1 MISTF
6 SKMHN
11 SLFTKIILTITALSF
26 MSLFGVSGYINTAN
40 SNKPVIKVDDL
51 EISQSEFNYLL
62 QKELSK
68 LKDTDTLDQ
77 EQAEARKAEIS
88 AELAKIKLDDLLLEN
103 TMKKYNV
110 DVTDG
115 LVSQII
121 QISPQ
126 FLNNGKFDREMY
138 KWYLNRNNMS
148 EQDLVAEIKR
158 NIGRKILV
166 ETQVAGFNV
175 PQVLQT
181 QMQKVLGQRRTFKYI
196 KLIANNAKID
206 RQPSKEE
213 LDQYYEDF
221 NEEFRVPEKRDITV
235 LSLPLETIE
244 KSIDVSDDEINT
256 YYKEHIEEY
265 EQPEKR
271 HVLQMAFENED
282 DAKKAKAELA
292 GKDFM
297 TVAKENG
304 QSEEDTDFGAVAKSD
319 LSDELAD
326 VVFSLA
332 KGQVSQPEKINGSW
346 QILKVTEI
354 EPANIMPREQAD
366 AQIKKTIQEER
377 AYDGSYELMTKLED
391 QLGAGATL
399 QEIADSF
406 GIVLARVENLTEDG
420 SFNGS
425 VIGKKLAEDESYD
438 AAKADIAELKADI
451 AELVKNKDVIDAAFS
466 YNAGEVSQTIEGD
479 DGLIVVEINKIHES
493 HIQPENDV
501 IDKITALW
509 KDSEKVSV
517 TQELADNIN
526 HDLESGD
533 ALNEVAARYNLPVMK
548 TMPITR
554 GETFADLNFDEMKTL
569 FSTDK
574 NEVKVLQKG
583 DDYLIAETSAV
594 YDDSAALGK
603 EEKDFLKQAL
613 QIEISQELSDAL
625 LHGYAK
631 DYKVEVN
638 YGRMGIND

>member
-221 NEEFRVPEKRDITV
+221 NEEFRVPEKRDITI

-391 QLGAGATL
+391 KLGAGATL
-399 QEIADSF
+399 QEIANSF
-406 GIVLARVENLTEDG
+406 DIDLTKVKNLAEDGSFDTALTYSALKEAKNLTEDG
-420 SFNGS
+420 SS
-425 VIGKKLAEDESYD
+425 D
-438 AAKADIAELKADI
+438 AVNADI

>member
-221 NEEFRVPEKRDITV
+221 NEEFRVPEKRDITI

-271 HVLQMAFENED
+271 HVLQLAFEDEES
-282 DAKKAKAELA
+282 AKKAEAELA
-292 GKDFM
+292 AKDFM
-297 TVAKENG
+297 AVAAENG
-304 QSEEDTDFGAVAKSD
+304 QSAEDTDFGDVAKSD

-326 VVFSLA
+326 VVFSLP
-332 KGQVSQPEKINGSW
+332 KGQISKPENINGGW
-346 QILKVTEI
+346 QILKVTDI
-354 EPANIMPREQAD
+354 IPASSTPRAQAN

-391 QLGAGATL
+391 KLGAGATL
-399 QEIADSF
+399 QEIANSF
-406 GIVLARVENLTEDG
+406 DIALARVENLTEDG
-420 SFNGS
+420 SFDSALIYSALKEAKNLTEDGS
-425 VIGKKLAEDESYD
+425 SD
-438 AAKADIAELKADI
+438 AVNADI

-554 GETFADLNFDEMKTL
+554 GETFADLNFDEMKAL

-613 QIEISQELSDAL
+613 QIEISQEMSDAL

>member
-26 MSLFGVSGYINTAN
+26 MSLFGVSGYINSAN
-40 SNKPVIKVDDL
+40 SNKPVIKVDNL
-51 EISQSEFNYLL
+51 EISQSEFNYML

-68 LKDTDTLDQ
+68 LKDMDSANP
-77 EQAEARKAEIS
+77 EEAEARKAEIS

-103 TMKKYNV
+103 TMKKFKV
-110 DVTDG
+110 DVTDS

-138 KWYLNRNNMS
+138 KWYMNKNNLT
-148 EQDLVAEIKR
+148 EKDLVAEIKR

-166 ETQVAGFNV
+166 ETQVEGFKV
-175 PQVLQT
+175 PEVLQS

-196 KLIANNAKID
+196 KLVAAEAKID
-206 RQPSKEE
+206 RKPSQEE

-221 NEEFRVPEKRDITV
+221 TEDFRVPEKRDVKV

-244 KSIDVSDDEINT
+244 KSINVSDDEINT

-271 HVLQMAFENED
+271 HVLQLAFEDEES
-282 DAKKAKAELA
+282 AKKAEAELA
-292 GKDFM
+292 AKDFM
-297 TVAKENG
+297 AVAAENG
-304 QSEEDTDFGAVAKSD
+304 QSAEDTDFGDVAKSD

-332 KGQVSQPEKINGSW
+332 KGQISKPENINGGW
-346 QILKVTEI
+346 QILKVTDI
-354 EPANIMPREQAD
+354 IPASSTPRAQANE
-366 AQIKKTIQEER
+366 QIKKTIQEER
-377 AYDGSYELMTKLED
+377 AYDGSYELMTSIED
-391 QLGAGATL
+391 KLGAGVSLAD
-399 QEIADSF
+399 IAKEYNIELVD
-406 GIVLARVENLTEDG
+406 VKNLAEDG
-420 SFNGS
+420 SSDN
-425 VIGKKLAEDESYD
+425 KDKQLAEV
-438 AAKADIAELKADI
+438 L
-451 AELVKNKDVIDAAFS
+451 KNKDVIDAAFS

-479 DGLIVVEINKIHES
+479 DGLIVVEVEKVHES
-493 HIQPENDV
+493 HIQPENEV
-501 IDKITALW
+501 TAKITKLW
-509 KDSEKVSV
+509 QESEKVSI
-517 TQELADNIN
+517 TQELVDNIN
-526 HDLESGD
+526 HDLEAGD
-533 ALNEVAARYNLPVMK
+533 TLSEVAGRYNLPVMK

-554 GETFADLNFDEMKTL
+554 GETFADLNFNDMKTL
-569 FSTDK
+569 FSAGK
-574 NEVKVLQKG
+574 EEAKVLQHG
-583 DDYLIAETSAV
+583 DDYLIAETNEV
-594 YDDSAALGK
+594 YDDSSALSQ
-603 EEKDFLKQAL
+603 EDKDFLKQAL
-613 QIEISQELSDAL
+613 QAEMAQEMADAL

>member
-26 MSLFGVSGYINTAN
+26 MSLFGVSGYINSAN

-51 EISQSEFNYLL
+51 EISQSEFNYML

-68 LKDTDTLDQ
+68 LKDMDSANP
-77 EQAEARKAEIS
+77 EEAEARKAEIS

-103 TMKKYNV
+103 TMKKFKV
-110 DVTDG
+110 DVTDS

-126 FLNNGKFDREMY
+126 FLNNGQFDREMY
-138 KWYLNRNNMS
+138 KWYMNKNNLT
-148 EQDLVAEIKR
+148 EKDLVAEIKR

-166 ETQVAGFNV
+166 ETQVEGFKV
-175 PQVLQT
+175 PEVLQS

-196 KLIANNAKID
+196 KLAAAEAKID
-206 RQPSKEE
+206 RKPSQEE

-221 NEEFRVPEKRDITV
+221 TEDFRVPEKRDITV

-271 HVLQMAFENED
+271 HVLQMAFENEE
-282 DAKKAKAELA
+282 DAKKAEAELA

-391 QLGAGATL
+391 KLGAGATL

-406 GIVLARVENLTEDG
+406 DIGLTKVKNLTEDG
-420 SFNGS
+420 SFYSALTYSALTEAKNLTEDGS
-425 VIGKKLAEDESYD
+425 SD
-438 AAKADIAELKADI
+438 AVNADI

-479 DGLIVVEINKIHES
+479 DGLIVVEVEKIHES
-493 HIQPENDV
+493 HIQPENEV
-501 IDKITALW
+501 TAKITKLW
-509 KDSEKVSV
+509 QESEKVSI
-517 TQELADNIN
+517 TQELVDNIN
-526 HDLESGD
+526 HDLEAGD
-533 ALNEVAARYNLPVMK
+533 TLSEVAGRYNLPVMK

-554 GETFADLNFDEMKTL
+554 GETFADLNFNDMKTL
-569 FSTDK
+569 FSAGK
-574 NEVKVLQKG
+574 EEAKVLQHG
-583 DDYLIAETSAV
+583 DDYLIAETNEV
-594 YDDSAALGK
+594 YDDSSALSQEDK
-603 EEKDFLKQAL
+603 NFLKQAL
-613 QIEISQELSDAL
+613 QAEMAQEMADAL

>member
-51 EISQSEFNYLL
+51 KISQSEFNYLL

-221 NEEFRVPEKRDITV
+221 NEEFRVPEKRDITI

-304 QSEEDTDFGAVAKSD
+304 QSEKDTDFGAVAKSD

-406 GIVLARVENLTEDG
+406 GIALARVENLTEDG
-420 SFNGS
+420 SFDGA

-438 AAKADIAELKADI
+438 AAKADIAELKTDI

-569 FSTDK
+569 FSADK

>member
-26 MSLFGVSGYINTAN
+26 MSLFGVSGYINSAN
-40 SNKPVIKVDDL
+40 SNKPVIKVDNL
-51 EISQSEFNYLL
+51 EISQSEFNYML

-68 LKDTDTLDQ
+68 LKDMDSANP
-77 EQAEARKAEIS
+77 EEAEARKAEIS

-103 TMKKYNV
+103 TMKKFKV
-110 DVTDG
+110 DVTDS

-126 FLNNGKFDREMY
+126 FLNNGQFDREMY
-138 KWYLNRNNMS
+138 KWYMNKNNLT
-148 EQDLVAEIKR
+148 EKDLVAEIKR

-166 ETQVAGFNV
+166 ETQVEGFKV
-175 PQVLQT
+175 PEVLQS

-196 KLIANNAKID
+196 KLAAADAKID
-206 RQPSKEE
+206 RKPSQEE

-221 NEEFRVPEKRDITV
+221 TEEFRVPEKRDVKV

-271 HVLQMAFENED
+271 HVLQLAFEDEES
-282 DAKKAKAELA
+282 AKKAEAELA
-292 GKDFM
+292 AKDFM
-297 TVAKENG
+297 AVATENG
-304 QSEEDTDFGAVAKSD
+304 QSAEDTDFGDVAKSD

-332 KGQVSQPEKINGSW
+332 KGQTSKPENINGGW
-346 QILKVTEI
+346 QILKVTDI
-354 EPANIMPREQAD
+354 IPASSTPRAQAN

-377 AYDGSYELMTKLED
+377 AYDGSYELMTSIED
-391 QLGAGATL
+391 KLGAGATL

-406 GIVLARVENLTEDG
+406 DIALTKVKDLTEDGSFYSAVTYSALKEAKNLTEDG
-420 SFNGS
+420 SS
-425 VIGKKLAEDESYD
+425 D
-438 AAKADIAELKADI
+438 AVNVDI

-479 DGLIVVEINKIHES
+479 DGLIVVEVEKIHES
-493 HIQPENDV
+493 HIQPENEV
-501 IDKITALW
+501 TAKITKLW
-509 KDSEKVSV
+509 QESEKVSI
-517 TQELADNIN
+517 TQELVDNIN
-526 HDLESGD
+526 HDLEAGD
-533 ALNEVAARYNLPVMK
+533 TLSEVAGRYNLPVMK

-554 GETFADLNFDEMKTL
+554 GETFADLNFNDMKTL
-569 FSTDK
+569 FSAGK
-574 NEVKVLQKG
+574 EEAKVLQHG
-583 DDYLIAETSAV
+583 DDYLIAETNEV
-594 YDDSAALGK
+594 YDDSSALSQEDK
-603 EEKDFLKQAL
+603 NFLKQAL
-613 QIEISQELSDAL
+613 QAEMAQEMADAL

>member
-110 DVTDG
+110 DVTDS

-221 NEEFRVPEKRDITV
+221 NEEFRVPEKRDITI

-332 KGQVSQPEKINGSW
+332 KGQVSQPAKINGSW

-377 AYDGSYELMTKLED
+377 AYDGSYELMIKLED
-391 QLGAGATL
+391 KLGAGATL

-406 GIVLARVENLTEDG
+406 GIALARVENLTEDG
-420 SFNGS
+420 SFDGA
-425 VIGKKLAEDESYD
+425 VIGKKLAADESYD
-438 AAKADIAELKADI
+438 AAEADI

>member
-26 MSLFGVSGYINTAN
+26 MSLFGVSGYINSAN

-51 EISQSEFNYLL
+51 EISQSEFNYML

-68 LKDTDTLDQ
+68 LKDMDSANP
-77 EQAEARKAEIS
+77 EEAEARKAEIS

-103 TMKKYNV
+103 TMKKFKV
-110 DVTDG
+110 DVTDS

-126 FLNNGKFDREMY
+126 FLNNGQFDREMY
-138 KWYLNRNNMS
+138 KWYMNKNNLT
-148 EQDLVAEIKR
+148 EKDLVAEIKR

-166 ETQVAGFNV
+166 ETQVEGFKV
-175 PQVLQT
+175 PEVLQS

-196 KLIANNAKID
+196 KLAAAEAKID
-206 RQPSKEE
+206 RKPSQEE

-221 NEEFRVPEKRDITV
+221 TEDFRVPEKRDITV

-271 HVLQMAFENED
+271 HVLQMAFENEE
-282 DAKKAKAELA
+282 DAKKAEAELA

-377 AYDGSYELMTKLED
+377 AYDGSYELMTSIED
-391 QLGAGATL
+391 KLGAGATL

-406 GIVLARVENLTEDG
+406 GIALARVENLTEDG
-420 SFNGS
+420 SFDGAL
-425 VIGKKLAEDESYD
+425 IGKKLTEDGSSD
-438 AAKADIAELKADI
+438 AVNADI

-479 DGLIVVEINKIHES
+479 DGLIVVEVEKIHES
-493 HIQPENDV
+493 HIQPENEV
-501 IDKITALW
+501 TATITKLW
-509 KDSEKVSV
+509 QESEKVSI
-517 TQELADNIN
+517 TQELVDNIN
-526 HDLESGD
+526 HDLEAGD
-533 ALNEVAARYNLPVMK
+533 TLSEVAGRYNLPVMK

-554 GETFADLNFDEMKTL
+554 GETFADLNFNDMKTL
-569 FSTDK
+569 FSADK
-574 NEVKVLQKG
+574 EEAKVLQHG
-583 DDYLIAETSAV
+583 DDYLIAETNEV
-594 YDDSAALGK
+594 YDDSSALSQEDK
-603 EEKDFLKQAL
+603 NFLKQAL
-613 QIEISQELSDAL
+613 QAEMAQEMADAL

>member
-26 MSLFGVSGYINTAN
+26 MSLFGVSGYINSAN
-40 SNKPVIKVDDL
+40 SNKPVIKVDNL
-51 EISQSEFNYLL
+51 EISQSEFNYML

-68 LKDTDTLDQ
+68 LKDMDSANP
-77 EQAEARKAEIS
+77 EEAEARKAEIS

-103 TMKKYNV
+103 TMKKFKV
-110 DVTDG
+110 DVTDS

-126 FLNNGKFDREMY
+126 FLNNGQFDREMY
-138 KWYLNRNNMS
+138 KWYMNKNNLT
-148 EQDLVAEIKR
+148 EKDLVAEIKR

-166 ETQVAGFNV
+166 ETQVEGFKV
-175 PQVLQT
+175 PEVLQS

-196 KLIANNAKID
+196 KLAAADAKID
-206 RQPSKEE
+206 RKPSQEE

-221 NEEFRVPEKRDITV
+221 TEDFRVPEKRDVKV

-244 KSIDVSDDEINT
+244 KSINVSDDEINT

-271 HVLQMAFENED
+271 HVLQLAFEDEES
-282 DAKKAKAELA
+282 AKKAEAELA
-292 GKDFM
+292 AKDFM
-297 TVAKENG
+297 AVAAENG
-304 QSEEDTDFGAVAKSD
+304 QSAEDTDFGDVAKSD

-332 KGQVSQPEKINGSW
+332 KGQISKPENINGGW
-346 QILKVTEI
+346 QILKVTDI
-354 EPANIMPREQAD
+354 IPASSTPRAQAN

-377 AYDGSYELMTKLED
+377 AYDGSYELMTSIED
-391 QLGAGATL
+391 KLGAGVSLAD
-399 QEIADSF
+399 IAKEYNIELVD
-406 GIVLARVENLTEDG
+406 VKNLAEDG
-420 SFNGS
+420 SSDN
-425 VIGKKLAEDESYD
+425 KDKQLAEV
-438 AAKADIAELKADI
+438 L
-451 AELVKNKDVIDAAFS
+451 KNKDVIDAAFS

-479 DGLIVVEINKIHES
+479 DGLIVVEVEKVHES
-493 HIQPENDV
+493 HIQPENEV
-501 IDKITALW
+501 TAKITKLW
-509 KDSEKVSV
+509 QESEKVSI
-517 TQELADNIN
+517 TQELVDNIN
-526 HDLESGD
+526 HDLEAGD
-533 ALNEVAARYNLPVMK
+533 TLSEVAGRYNLSVMK

-554 GETFADLNFDEMKTL
+554 GETFADLNFNDMKTL
-569 FSTDK
+569 FSAGK
-574 NEVKVLQKG
+574 EEAKVLQHG
-583 DDYLIAETSAV
+583 DDYLIAETNEV
-594 YDDSAALGK
+594 YDDSSALSQEDK
-603 EEKDFLKQAL
+603 NFLKQAL
-613 QIEISQELSDAL
+613 QAEMAQEMADAL

>member
-110 DVTDG
+110 DVTDS

-221 NEEFRVPEKRDITV
+221 NEEFRVPEKRDITI

-391 QLGAGATL
+391 KLGAGATL
-399 QEIADSF
+399 QEIANSF
-406 GIVLARVENLTEDG
+406 DIALTKVKNLAEDGSFDTALTYSALKEAKNLTEDG
-420 SFNGS
+420 SS
-425 VIGKKLAEDESYD
+425 D
-438 AAKADIAELKADI
+438 AVNADI

-554 GETFADLNFDEMKTL
+554 GETFADLNFDEMKAL

>member
-26 MSLFGVSGYINTAN
+26 MSLFGVSGYINSAN
-40 SNKPVIKVDDL
+40 SNKPVIKVDNL
-51 EISQSEFNYLL
+51 EISQSEFNYML

-68 LKDTDTLDQ
+68 LKDMDSANP
-77 EQAEARKAEIS
+77 EEAEARKAEIS

-103 TMKKYNV
+103 TMKKFKV
-110 DVTDG
+110 DVTDS

-126 FLNNGKFDREMY
+126 FLNNGQFDREMY
-138 KWYLNRNNMS
+138 KWYMNKNNLT
-148 EQDLVAEIKR
+148 EKDLVAEIKR

-166 ETQVAGFNV
+166 ETQVEGFKV
-175 PQVLQT
+175 PEVLQS

-196 KLIANNAKID
+196 KLAAADAKID
-206 RQPSKEE
+206 RKPSQEE

-221 NEEFRVPEKRDITV
+221 TEDFRVPEKRDVKV

-244 KSIDVSDDEINT
+244 KSINVSDDEINT

-271 HVLQMAFENED
+271 HVLQLAFEDEES
-282 DAKKAKAELA
+282 AKKAEAELA
-292 GKDFM
+292 AKDFM
-297 TVAKENG
+297 AVAAENG
-304 QSEEDTDFGAVAKSD
+304 QSAEDTDFGDVAKSD

-332 KGQVSQPEKINGSW
+332 KGQISKPENINGGW
-346 QILKVTEI
+346 QILKVTDI
-354 EPANIMPREQAD
+354 IPASSTPRAQAN

-377 AYDGSYELMTKLED
+377 AYDGSYELMTSIED
-391 QLGAGATL
+391 KLGAGVSLAD
-399 QEIADSF
+399 IAKEYNIELVD
-406 GIVLARVENLTEDG
+406 VKNLAEDG
-420 SFNGS
+420 SSDN
-425 VIGKKLAEDESYD
+425 KDKQLAEV
-438 AAKADIAELKADI
+438 L
-451 AELVKNKDVIDAAFS
+451 KNKDVIDAAFS

-479 DGLIVVEINKIHES
+479 DGLIVVEVEKVHES
-493 HIQPENDV
+493 HIQPENEV
-501 IDKITALW
+501 TAKITKLW
-509 KDSEKVSV
+509 QESEKVSI
-517 TQELADNIN
+517 TQELVDNIN
-526 HDLESGD
+526 HDLEAGD
-533 ALNEVAARYNLPVMK
+533 TLSEVAGRYNLPVMK

-554 GETFADLNFDEMKTL
+554 GETFADLNFNDMKTL
-569 FSTDK
+569 FSAGK
-574 NEVKVLQKG
+574 EEAKVLQHG
-583 DDYLIAETSAV
+583 DDYLIAETNEV
-594 YDDSAALGK
+594 YDDSSALSQEDK
-603 EEKDFLKQAL
+603 NFLKQAL
-613 QIEISQELSDAL
+613 QAEMAQEMADAL

>member
-26 MSLFGVSGYINTAN
+26 MSLFGVSGYINSAN
-40 SNKPVIKVDDL
+40 SNKPVIKVDNL
-51 EISQSEFNYLL
+51 EISQSEFNYML

-68 LKDTDTLDQ
+68 LKDMDSANP
-77 EQAEARKAEIS
+77 EEAEARKAEIS

-103 TMKKYNV
+103 TMKKFKV
-110 DVTDG
+110 DVTDS

-126 FLNNGKFDREMY
+126 FLNNGQFDREMY
-138 KWYLNRNNMS
+138 KWYMNKNNLT
-148 EQDLVAEIKR
+148 EKDLVAEIKR

-166 ETQVAGFNV
+166 ETQVEGFKV
-175 PQVLQT
+175 PEVLQS

-196 KLIANNAKID
+196 KLAAVDAKID
-206 RQPSKEE
+206 RKPSQEE

-221 NEEFRVPEKRDITV
+221 TEDFRVPEKRDVKV

-244 KSIDVSDDEINT
+244 KSINVSDDEINT

-271 HVLQMAFENED
+271 HVLQLAFEDEES
-282 DAKKAKAELA
+282 AKKAEAELA
-292 GKDFM
+292 AKDFM
-297 TVAKENG
+297 AVAAENG
-304 QSEEDTDFGAVAKSD
+304 QSAEDTDFGDVAKSD

-332 KGQVSQPEKINGSW
+332 KGQISKPENINGGW
-346 QILKVTEI
+346 QILKVTDI
-354 EPANIMPREQAD
+354 IPASSTPRAQAN

-377 AYDGSYELMTKLED
+377 AYDGSYELMTSIED
-391 QLGAGATL
+391 KLGAGVSLAD
-399 QEIADSF
+399 IAKEYNIELVD
-406 GIVLARVENLTEDG
+406 VKNLAEDG
-420 SFNGS
+420 SSDN
-425 VIGKKLAEDESYD
+425 KDKQLAEV
-438 AAKADIAELKADI
+438 L
-451 AELVKNKDVIDAAFS
+451 KNKDVIDAAFS

-479 DGLIVVEINKIHES
+479 DGLIVVEVEKVHES
-493 HIQPENDV
+493 HIQPENEV
-501 IDKITALW
+501 TAKITKLW
-509 KDSEKVSV
+509 QESEKVSI
-517 TQELADNIN
+517 TQELVDNIN
-526 HDLESGD
+526 HDLETGD
-533 ALNEVAARYNLPVMK
+533 TLSEVAGRYNLPVMK

-554 GETFADLNFDEMKTL
+554 GETFADLNFNDMKTL
-569 FSTDK
+569 FSAGK
-574 NEVKVLQKG
+574 EEAKVLQHG
-583 DDYLIAETSAV
+583 DDYLIAETNEV
-594 YDDSAALGK
+594 YDDSSALSQEDK
-603 EEKDFLKQAL
+603 NFLKQAL
-613 QIEISQELSDAL
+613 QAEMAQEMADAL

>member
-26 MSLFGVSGYINTAN
+26 MSLFGVSGYINSAN
-40 SNKPVIKVDDL
+40 SNKPVIKVDNL
-51 EISQSEFNYLL
+51 EISQSEFNYML

-68 LKDTDTLDQ
+68 LKDMDSANS
-77 EQAEARKAEIS
+77 EEAEARKAEIS

-103 TMKKYNV
+103 TMKKFKV
-110 DVTDG
+110 DVTDS

-126 FLNNGKFDREMY
+126 FLNNGQFDREMY
-138 KWYLNRNNMS
+138 KWYMNKNNLT
-148 EQDLVAEIKR
+148 EKDLVAEIKR

-166 ETQVAGFNV
+166 ETQVEGFKV
-175 PQVLQT
+175 PEVLQS

-196 KLIANNAKID
+196 KLAAADAKID
-206 RQPSKEE
+206 RKPSQEE

-221 NEEFRVPEKRDITV
+221 TEDFRVPEKRDVKI

-244 KSIDVSDDEINT
+244 KSINVSDDEINT

-271 HVLQMAFENED
+271 HVLQLAFEDEES
-282 DAKKAKAELA
+282 AKKAEAELA
-292 GKDFM
+292 AKDFM
-297 TVAKENG
+297 AVAAENG
-304 QSEEDTDFGAVAKSD
+304 QSAEDTDFGDVAKSD

-332 KGQVSQPEKINGSW
+332 KGQISEPENINGGW
-346 QILKVTEI
+346 QILKVTDI
-354 EPANIMPREQAD
+354 IPASSTPRAQAN

-377 AYDGSYELMTKLED
+377 AYDGSYELMTSIED
-391 QLGAGATL
+391 KLGAGVSLAD
-399 QEIADSF
+399 IAKEYNIELVD
-406 GIVLARVENLTEDG
+406 VKNLAEDG
-420 SFNGS
+420 SSDN
-425 VIGKKLAEDESYD
+425 KDKQLAEV
-438 AAKADIAELKADI
+438 L
-451 AELVKNKDVIDAAFS
+451 KNKDVIDAAFS

-479 DGLIVVEINKIHES
+479 DGLIVVEVEKIHES
-493 HIQPENDV
+493 HIQPENEV
-501 IDKITALW
+501 TAKITKLW
-509 KDSEKVSV
+509 QESEKVSI
-517 TQELADNIN
+517 TQELVDNIN
-526 HDLESGD
+526 HDLEAGD
-533 ALNEVAARYNLPVMK
+533 TLSEVAGRYNLPVMK

-554 GETFADLNFDEMKTL
+554 GETFADLNFNDMKTL
-569 FSTDK
+569 FSAGK
-574 NEVKVLQKG
+574 EEAKVLQHG
-583 DDYLIAETSAV
+583 DDYLIAETNEV
-594 YDDSAALGK
+594 YDDSSALSQEDK
-603 EEKDFLKQAL
+603 NFLKQAL
-613 QIEISQELSDAL
+613 QAEMAQEMADAL

>member
-26 MSLFGVSGYINTAN
+26 MSLFGVSGYINSAN
-40 SNKPVIKVDDL
+40 SNKPVIKVDNL
-51 EISQSEFNYLL
+51 EISQSEFNYML

-68 LKDTDTLDQ
+68 LKDMDSANP
-77 EQAEARKAEIS
+77 EEAEARKAEIS

-103 TMKKYNV
+103 TMKKFKV
-110 DVTDG
+110 DVTDS

-126 FLNNGKFDREMY
+126 FLNNGQFDREMY
-138 KWYLNRNNMS
+138 KWYMNKNNLT
-148 EQDLVAEIKR
+148 EKDLVAEIKR

-166 ETQVAGFNV
+166 ETQVEGFKV
-175 PQVLQT
+175 PEVLQS

-196 KLIANNAKID
+196 KLAAADAKID
-206 RQPSKEE
+206 RKPSQEE

-221 NEEFRVPEKRDITV
+221 TEDFRVPEKRDVKV

-244 KSIDVSDDEINT
+244 KSINVSDDEINT

-271 HVLQMAFENED
+271 HVLQLAFEDEES
-282 DAKKAKAELA
+282 AKKAEAELA
-292 GKDFM
+292 AKDFM
-297 TVAKENG
+297 AVAAENG
-304 QSEEDTDFGAVAKSD
+304 QSAEDTDFGDVAKSD

-332 KGQVSQPEKINGSW
+332 KGQISKPENINGGW
-346 QILKVTEI
+346 QILKVTDI
-354 EPANIMPREQAD
+354 IPASSTPRAQAN

-377 AYDGSYELMTKLED
+377 AYDGSYELMTSIED
-391 QLGAGATL
+391 KLGAGVSLAD
-399 QEIADSF
+399 IAKEYNIELVD
-406 GIVLARVENLTEDG
+406 VKNLAEDG
-420 SFNGS
+420 SSDN
-425 VIGKKLAEDESYD
+425 KDKQLAEV
-438 AAKADIAELKADI
+438 L
-451 AELVKNKDVIDAAFS
+451 KNKDVIDAAFS

-479 DGLIVVEINKIHES
+479 DGLIVVEVEKVHES
-493 HIQPENDV
+493 HIQPENEV
-501 IDKITALW
+501 TAKITKFW
-509 KDSEKVSV
+509 QESEKVSI
-517 TQELADNIN
+517 TQELVDNIN
-526 HDLESGD
+526 HDLEAGD
-533 ALNEVAARYNLPVMK
+533 TLSEVAGRYNLPVMK

-554 GETFADLNFDEMKTL
+554 GETFADLNFNDMKTL
-569 FSTDK
+569 FSAGK
-574 NEVKVLQKG
+574 EEAKVLQHG
-583 DDYLIAETSAV
+583 DDYLIAETNEV
-594 YDDSAALGK
+594 YDDSSALSQEDK
-603 EEKDFLKQAL
+603 NFLKQAL
-613 QIEISQELSDAL
+613 QAEMAQEMADAL

>member
-221 NEEFRVPEKRDITV
+221 NEEFRVPEKRDITI

-354 EPANIMPREQAD
+354 GPANIMPREQAD

-391 QLGAGATL
+391 KLGAGATL
-399 QEIADSF
+399 QEIANSF
-406 GIVLARVENLTEDG
+406 DIALTKVKNLAEDGSFYSALTYSALKEAKNLTEDG
-420 SFNGS
+420 SS
-425 VIGKKLAEDESYD
+425 D
-438 AAKADIAELKADI
+438 AVNADI

>member
-26 MSLFGVSGYINTAN
+26 MSLFGVSGYINSAN
-40 SNKPVIKVDDL
+40 SNKPVIKVDNL
-51 EISQSEFNYLL
+51 EISQSEFNYML

-68 LKDTDTLDQ
+68 LKDTDSANP
-77 EQAEARKAEIS
+77 EEAEARKAEIS

-103 TMKKYNV
+103 TMKKFKV
-110 DVTDG
+110 DVTDS

-126 FLNNGKFDREMY
+126 FLNNGQFDREMY
-138 KWYLNRNNMS
+138 KWYMNKNNLT
-148 EQDLVAEIKR
+148 EKDLVAEIKR

-166 ETQVAGFNV
+166 ETQVEGFKV
-175 PQVLQT
+175 PEVLQS

-196 KLIANNAKID
+196 KLAAADAKID
-206 RQPSKEE
+206 RKPSQEE

-221 NEEFRVPEKRDITV
+221 TEDFRVPEKRDVKI

-244 KSIDVSDDEINT
+244 KSINVSDDEINT

-271 HVLQMAFENED
+271 HVLQLAFEDEES
-282 DAKKAKAELA
+282 AKKAEAELA
-292 GKDFM
+292 AKDFM
-297 TVAKENG
+297 AVAAENG
-304 QSEEDTDFGAVAKSD
+304 QSAEDTDFGDVAKSD

-332 KGQVSQPEKINGSW
+332 KGQISKPENINGGW
-346 QILKVTEI
+346 QILKVTDI
-354 EPANIMPREQAD
+354 IPASSTPRAQAN

-377 AYDGSYELMTKLED
+377 AYDGSYELMTSIED
-391 QLGAGATL
+391 KLGAGVSLAD
-399 QEIADSF
+399 IAKEYNIELVD
-406 GIVLARVENLTEDG
+406 VKNLAEDG
-420 SFNGS
+420 SSDN
-425 VIGKKLAEDESYD
+425 KDKQLAEV
-438 AAKADIAELKADI
+438 L
-451 AELVKNKDVIDAAFS
+451 KNKDVIDAAFS

-479 DGLIVVEINKIHES
+479 DGLIVVEVEKVHES
-493 HIQPENDV
+493 HIQPENEV
-501 IDKITALW
+501 TAKITKLW
-509 KDSEKVSV
+509 QESEKVSI
-517 TQELADNIN
+517 TQELVDNIN
-526 HDLESGD
+526 HDLEAGD
-533 ALNEVAARYNLPVMK
+533 TLSEVAGRYNLPVMK

-554 GETFADLNFDEMKTL
+554 GETFADLNFNDMKTL
-569 FSTDK
+569 FSADK
-574 NEVKVLQKG
+574 EETKVLQHG
-583 DDYLIAETSAV
+583 DDYLIAETNEV
-594 YDDSAALGK
+594 YDDSSALSQEDK
-603 EEKDFLKQAL
+603 NFLKQAL
-613 QIEISQELSDAL
+613 QAEMAQEMADAL

>member
-221 NEEFRVPEKRDITV
+221 NEEFRVPEKRDITI

-271 HVLQMAFENED
+271 HVLQMAFENEE

-304 QSEEDTDFGAVAKSD
+304 QSEKDTDFGAVAKSD

-391 QLGAGATL
+391 KLGAGATL
-399 QEIADSF
+399 QEIAGSFDIALTKVKDLTEDGSFDSAL
-406 GIVLARVENLTEDG
+406 IYSALKEAKNLTEDG
-420 SFNGS
+420 SS
-425 VIGKKLAEDESYD
+425 D
-438 AAKADIAELKADI
+438 AVNADI

>member
-26 MSLFGVSGYINTAN
+26 MSLFGVSGYINSAN
-40 SNKPVIKVDDL
+40 SNKPVIKVDNL
-51 EISQSEFNYLL
+51 EISQSEFNYML

-68 LKDTDTLDQ
+68 LKDMDSANP
-77 EQAEARKAEIS
+77 EEAEARKAEIS

-103 TMKKYNV
+103 TMKKFKV
-110 DVTDG
+110 DVTDS

-126 FLNNGKFDREMY
+126 FLNNGQFDREMY
-138 KWYLNRNNMS
+138 KWYMNKNNLT
-148 EQDLVAEIKR
+148 EKDLVAEIKR

-166 ETQVAGFNV
+166 ETQVEGFKV
-175 PQVLQT
+175 PEVLQS

-196 KLIANNAKID
+196 KLAAADAKID
-206 RQPSKEE
+206 RKPSQEE

-221 NEEFRVPEKRDITV
+221 TEDFRVPEKRDVKV

-244 KSIDVSDDEINT
+244 KSINVSDDEINT

-271 HVLQMAFENED
+271 HVLQLAFEDEES
-282 DAKKAKAELA
+282 AKKAEAELA
-292 GKDFM
+292 AKDFM
-297 TVAKENG
+297 AVAAENG
-304 QSEEDTDFGAVAKSD
+304 QSAEDTDFGDVAKSD

-332 KGQVSQPEKINGSW
+332 KGQISKPENINGGW
-346 QILKVTEI
+346 QILKVTDI
-354 EPANIMPREQAD
+354 IPASSTPRAQAN

-377 AYDGSYELMTKLED
+377 AYDGSYELMTSIED
-391 QLGAGATL
+391 KLGAGVSLAD
-399 QEIADSF
+399 IAKEYNIELVD
-406 GIVLARVENLTEDG
+406 VKNLAEDG
-420 SFNGS
+420 SSDNKDKQLS
-425 VIGKKLAEDESYD
+425 EVL
-438 AAKADIAELKADI
+438 
-451 AELVKNKDVIDAAFS
+451 KNKDVIDAAFS

-479 DGLIVVEINKIHES
+479 DGLIVVEVEKVHES
-493 HIQPENDV
+493 HIQPENEV
-501 IDKITALW
+501 TEKITKLW
-509 KDSEKVSV
+509 QESEKVSI
-517 TQELADNIN
+517 TQELVDNIN
-526 HDLESGD
+526 HDLEAGD
-533 ALNEVAARYNLPVMK
+533 TLSEVAGRYNLPVMK

-554 GETFADLNFDEMKTL
+554 GETFADLNFNDMKTL
-569 FSTDK
+569 FSAGK
-574 NEVKVLQKG
+574 EEAKVLQHG
-583 DDYLIAETSAV
+583 DDYLIAETNEV
-594 YDDSAALGK
+594 YDDSSALSQEDK
-603 EEKDFLKQAL
+603 NFLKQAL
-613 QIEISQELSDAL
+613 QAEMAQEMADAL

>member
-26 MSLFGVSGYINTAN
+26 MSLFGVSGYINSAN
-40 SNKPVIKVDDL
+40 SNKPVIKVDNL
-51 EISQSEFNYLL
+51 EISQSEFNYML

-68 LKDTDTLDQ
+68 LKDMDSANP
-77 EQAEARKAEIS
+77 EEAEARKAEIS

-103 TMKKYNV
+103 TMKKFKV
-110 DVTDG
+110 DVTDS

-126 FLNNGKFDREMY
+126 FLNNGQFDREMY
-138 KWYLNRNNMS
+138 KWYMNKNNLT
-148 EQDLVAEIKR
+148 EKDLVAEIKR

-166 ETQVAGFNV
+166 ETQVEGFKV
-175 PQVLQT
+175 PEVLQS

-196 KLIANNAKID
+196 KLAAADAKID
-206 RQPSKEE
+206 RKPSQEE

-221 NEEFRVPEKRDITV
+221 TEDFRVPEKRDVKV

-244 KSIDVSDDEINT
+244 KSINVSDDEINT

-271 HVLQMAFENED
+271 HVLQLAFEDEES
-282 DAKKAKAELA
+282 AKKAEAELA
-292 GKDFM
+292 AKDFM
-297 TVAKENG
+297 AVAAENG
-304 QSEEDTDFGAVAKSD
+304 QSAEDTDFGDVAKSD

-332 KGQVSQPEKINGSW
+332 KGQTSKPENINGGW
-346 QILKVTEI
+346 QILKVTDI
-354 EPANIMPREQAD
+354 ISASSTPRAQAN

-377 AYDGSYELMTKLED
+377 AYDGSYELMTSIED
-391 QLGAGATL
+391 KLGAGVSLAD
-399 QEIADSF
+399 IAKEYNIELVD
-406 GIVLARVENLTEDG
+406 VKNLAEDG
-420 SFNGS
+420 SSDN
-425 VIGKKLAEDESYD
+425 KDKQLAEV
-438 AAKADIAELKADI
+438 L
-451 AELVKNKDVIDAAFS
+451 KNKDVIDAAFS

-479 DGLIVVEINKIHES
+479 DGLIVVEVEKVHES
-493 HIQPENDV
+493 HIQPENEV
-501 IDKITALW
+501 TAKITKLW
-509 KDSEKVSV
+509 QESEKVSI
-517 TQELADNIN
+517 TQELVDNIN
-526 HDLESGD
+526 HDLETGD
-533 ALNEVAARYNLPVMK
+533 TLSEVAGRYNLPVMK

-554 GETFADLNFDEMKTL
+554 GETFADLNFNDMKTL
-569 FSTDK
+569 FSANK
-574 NEVKVLQKG
+574 EEAKVLQHG
-583 DDYLIAETSAV
+583 DDYLIAETNEV
-594 YDDSAALGK
+594 YDDSSALSQEDK
-603 EEKDFLKQAL
+603 NFLKQAL
-613 QIEISQELSDAL
+613 QAEMAQEMADAL

>member
-221 NEEFRVPEKRDITV
+221 NEEFRVPEKRDITI

-391 QLGAGATL
+391 KLGAGATL
-399 QEIADSF
+399 QKIANSF
-406 GIVLARVENLTEDG
+406 DIALTKVKNLAEDGSFDTALTYSALKEAKNLTEDG
-420 SFNGS
+420 SS
-425 VIGKKLAEDESYD
+425 D
-438 AAKADIAELKADI
+438 AVNVDI

-479 DGLIVVEINKIHES
+479 DGLIVVEVEKIHES
-493 HIQPENDV
+493 HIQPENEV
-501 IDKITALW
+501 TAKITKLW
-509 KDSEKVSV
+509 QESEKVSI
-517 TQELADNIN
+517 TQELVDNIN
-526 HDLESGD
+526 HDLEAGD
-533 ALNEVAARYNLPVMK
+533 TLSEVAGRYNLPVMK

-554 GETFADLNFDEMKTL
+554 GETFADLNFNDMKTL
-569 FSTDK
+569 FSAGK
-574 NEVKVLQKG
+574 EEAKVLQHG
-583 DDYLIAETSAV
+583 DDYLIAETNEV
-594 YDDSAALGK
+594 YDDSSALSQEDK
-603 EEKDFLKQAL
+603 NFLKQAL
-613 QIEISQELSDAL
+613 QAEMAQEMADAL

>member
-26 MSLFGVSGYINTAN
+26 MSLFGVSGYINSAN
-40 SNKPVIKVDDL
+40 SNKPVIKVDNL
-51 EISQSEFNYLL
+51 EISQSEFNYML

-68 LKDTDTLDQ
+68 LKDMDSANP
-77 EQAEARKAEIS
+77 EEAEARKAEIS

-103 TMKKYNV
+103 TMKKFKV
-110 DVTDG
+110 DVTDS

-126 FLNNGKFDREMY
+126 FLNNGQFDREMY
-138 KWYLNRNNMS
+138 KWYMNKNNLT
-148 EQDLVAEIKR
+148 EKDLVAEIKR

-166 ETQVAGFNV
+166 ETQVEGFKV
-175 PQVLQT
+175 PEVLQS

-196 KLIANNAKID
+196 KLAAADAKID
-206 RQPSKEE
+206 RKPSQEE

-221 NEEFRVPEKRDITV
+221 TEDFRVPEKRDVKI

-244 KSIDVSDDEINT
+244 KSINVSDDEINT

-271 HVLQMAFENED
+271 HVLQLAFEDEES
-282 DAKKAKAELA
+282 AKKAEAELA
-292 GKDFM
+292 AKDFM
-297 TVAKENG
+297 AVAAENG
-304 QSEEDTDFGAVAKSD
+304 QSAEDTDFGDVAKSD

-332 KGQVSQPEKINGSW
+332 KGQISKPENINGGW
-346 QILKVTEI
+346 QILKVTDI
-354 EPANIMPREQAD
+354 IPASSTPRAQAN

-377 AYDGSYELMTKLED
+377 AYDGSYELMTSIED
-391 QLGAGATL
+391 KLGAGVSLAD
-399 QEIADSF
+399 IAKEYNIELVD
-406 GIVLARVENLTEDG
+406 VKNLAEDG
-420 SFNGS
+420 SSDN
-425 VIGKKLAEDESYD
+425 KDKQLAEV
-438 AAKADIAELKADI
+438 L
-451 AELVKNKDVIDAAFS
+451 KNKDVIDAAFS

-479 DGLIVVEINKIHES
+479 DGLIVVEVEKVHES
-493 HIQPENDV
+493 HIQPENEV
-501 IDKITALW
+501 TAKITKLW
-509 KDSEKVSV
+509 QESEKVSI
-517 TQELADNIN
+517 TQELVDNIN
-526 HDLESGD
+526 HDLEAGD
-533 ALNEVAARYNLPVMK
+533 TLSEVAGRYNLPVMK

-554 GETFADLNFDEMKTL
+554 GETFADLNFNDMKTL
-569 FSTDK
+569 FSAGK
-574 NEVKVLQKG
+574 EEAKVLQHG
-583 DDYLIAETSAV
+583 DDYLIAETNEV
-594 YDDSAALGK
+594 YDDSSALSQEDK
-603 EEKDFLKQAL
+603 NFLKQAL
-613 QIEISQELSDAL
+613 QAEMAQEMADAL

>member
-26 MSLFGVSGYINTAN
+26 MSLFGVSGYINSAN
-40 SNKPVIKVDDL
+40 SNKPVIKVDNL
-51 EISQSEFNYLL
+51 EISQSEFNYML

-68 LKDTDTLDQ
+68 LKDMDSANP
-77 EQAEARKAEIS
+77 EEAEARKAEIS

-103 TMKKYNV
+103 TMKKFKV
-110 DVTDG
+110 DVTDS

-126 FLNNGKFDREMY
+126 FLNNGQFDREMY
-138 KWYLNRNNMS
+138 KWYMNKNNLT
-148 EQDLVAEIKR
+148 EKDLVAEIKR

-166 ETQVAGFNV
+166 ETQVEGFKV
-175 PQVLQT
+175 PEVLQS

-196 KLIANNAKID
+196 KLAAADAKID
-206 RQPSKEE
+206 RKPSQEE

-221 NEEFRVPEKRDITV
+221 NEEFRVPEKRDVKI

-244 KSIDVSDDEINT
+244 KSINVSDDEINT

-271 HVLQMAFENED
+271 HVLQLAFEDEES
-282 DAKKAKAELA
+282 AKKAEAELA
-292 GKDFM
+292 AKDFM
-297 TVAKENG
+297 AVAAENG
-304 QSEEDTDFGAVAKSD
+304 QSAEDTDFGDVAKSD

-332 KGQVSQPEKINGSW
+332 KGQISKPENINGGW
-346 QILKVTEI
+346 QILKVTDI
-354 EPANIMPREQAD
+354 IPASSTPRAQAN

-391 QLGAGATL
+391 KLGAGATL

-406 GIVLARVENLTEDG
+406 DIALTKVKNLTEDG
-420 SFNGS
+420 SFDSALTYSALKEAKNLTEDGS
-425 VIGKKLAEDESYD
+425 SD
-438 AAKADIAELKADI
+438 AVNVDI
-451 AELVKNKDVIDAAFS
+451 AELVRNKDVIDAAFS

-479 DGLIVVEINKIHES
+479 DGLIVVEVEKVHES
-493 HIQPENDV
+493 HIQPENEV
-501 IDKITALW
+501 TAKITKLW
-509 KDSEKVSV
+509 QESEKVSI
-517 TQELADNIN
+517 TQELVDNIN
-526 HDLESGD
+526 HDLEAGD
-533 ALNEVAARYNLPVMK
+533 TLSEVAGRYNLPVMK

-554 GETFADLNFDEMKTL
+554 GETFADLNFNDMKTL
-569 FSTDK
+569 FSAGK
-574 NEVKVLQKG
+574 EEAKVLQHG
-583 DDYLIAETSAV
+583 DDYLIAETNEV
-594 YDDSAALGK
+594 YDDSSALSQEDK
-603 EEKDFLKQAL
+603 NFLKQAL
-613 QIEISQELSDAL
+613 QAEMAQEMADAL

>member
-26 MSLFGVSGYINTAN
+26 MSLFGVSGYINSAN

-51 EISQSEFNYLL
+51 EISQSEFNYML

-68 LKDTDTLDQ
+68 LKDMDSANP
-77 EQAEARKAEIS
+77 EEAEARKAEIS

-103 TMKKYNV
+103 TMKKFKV
-110 DVTDG
+110 DVTDS

-126 FLNNGKFDREMY
+126 FLNNGQFDREMY
-138 KWYLNRNNMS
+138 KWYMNKNNLT
-148 EQDLVAEIKR
+148 EKDLVAEIKR

-166 ETQVAGFNV
+166 ETQVEGFKV
-175 PQVLQT
+175 PEVLQS

-196 KLIANNAKID
+196 KLAAAEAKID
-206 RQPSKEE
+206 RKPSQEE

-221 NEEFRVPEKRDITV
+221 TEDFRVPEKRDITV

-271 HVLQMAFENED
+271 HVLQMAFENEE

-391 QLGAGATL
+391 KLGAGATL

-406 GIVLARVENLTEDG
+406 DIGLTKVKNLTEDG
-420 SFNGS
+420 SFYSALTYSALTEAKNLTEDGS
-425 VIGKKLAEDESYD
+425 SD
-438 AAKADIAELKADI
+438 AVNADI

-479 DGLIVVEINKIHES
+479 DGLIVVEVEKIHES
-493 HIQPENDV
+493 HIQPENEV
-501 IDKITALW
+501 TAKITKLW
-509 KDSEKVSV
+509 QESEKVSI
-517 TQELADNIN
+517 TQELVDNIN
-526 HDLESGD
+526 HDLEAGD
-533 ALNEVAARYNLPVMK
+533 TLSEVAGRYNLPVMK

-554 GETFADLNFDEMKTL
+554 GETFADLNFNDMKTL
-569 FSTDK
+569 FSANK
-574 NEVKVLQKG
+574 EEAKVLQHG
-583 DDYLIAETSAV
+583 DDYLIAETNEV
-594 YDDSAALGK
+594 YDDSSALSQEDK
-603 EEKDFLKQAL
+603 NFLKQAL
-613 QIEISQELSDAL
+613 QAEMAQEMADAL

>member
-221 NEEFRVPEKRDITV
+221 NEEFRVPEKRDITI

-391 QLGAGATL
+391 KLGAGATL
-399 QEIADSF
+399 QEIANSF
-406 GIVLARVENLTEDG
+406 DIALTKVKNLAEDGSFYSALTYSALKEAKNLTEDG
-420 SFNGS
+420 SS
-425 VIGKKLAEDESYD
+425 D
-438 AAKADIAELKADI
+438 AVNADI

>member
-221 NEEFRVPEKRDITV
+221 NEEFRVPEKRDITI

-282 DAKKAKAELA
+282 DAKKAKDELA

-332 KGQVSQPEKINGSW
+332 KGQVSQPAKINGSW

-399 QEIADSF
+399 QEIANSF
-406 GIVLARVENLTEDG
+406 DIALTKVKNLAEDGSFYSALTYSALKEAKNLTEDG
-420 SFNGS
+420 SS
-425 VIGKKLAEDESYD
+425 D
-438 AAKADIAELKADI
+438 AVNADI

>member
-77 EQAEARKAEIS
+77 EQTEARKAEIS

-110 DVTDG
+110 DVTDS

-166 ETQVAGFNV
+166 ETQIAGFNV

-221 NEEFRVPEKRDITV
+221 NEEFRVPEKRDITI

-271 HVLQMAFENED
+271 HVLQMAFENEE

-332 KGQVSQPEKINGSW
+332 KGQVSQPAKINGSW

-391 QLGAGATL
+391 KLGAGATL
-399 QEIADSF
+399 QEIAGSF
-406 GIVLARVENLTEDG
+406 DIALTKVKDLTEDG
-420 SFNGS
+420 SS
-425 VIGKKLAEDESYD
+425 D
-438 AAKADIAELKADI
+438 AVNADI

>member
-40 SNKPVIKVDDL
+40 SNKPVIKVDKL

-68 LKDTDTLDQ
+68 LKELDS
-77 EQAEARKAEIS
+77 ETPEEAEARKAEIS

-103 TMKKYNV
+103 TMQKFKV
-110 DVTDG
+110 DVSDS

-138 KWYLNRNNMS
+138 KWYLNRNGMT

-175 PQVLQT
+175 PEILQK

-196 KLIANNAKID
+196 KIVNADAKID
-206 RQPSKEE
+206 RKPTQEE

-221 NEEFRVPEKRDITV
+221 NEEFRVPEKRDIKV
-235 LSLPLETIE
+235 LYLPLETIE
-244 KSIDVSDDEINT
+244 QKIEVSDDEIET
-256 YYKEHIEEY
+256 YYNEHIEEY

-271 HVLQMAFENED
+271 EVLQLAFEDEE
-282 DAKKAKAELA
+282 KAKAAAAKLNQGA
-292 GKDFM
+292 DFIE
-297 TVAKENG
+297 VAKENG
-304 QSEEDTDFGAVAKSD
+304 QSETDTNLGAVSKSD
-319 LSDELAD
+319 LSDELAA

-332 KGQVSQPEKINGSW
+332 EGQTSEPKDINGSW
-346 QILKVTEI
+346 QILKVTGVET
-354 EPANIMPREQAD
+354 ATSMPRAQAN

-377 AYDGSYELMTKLED
+377 AYDGSYELMTQLED
-391 QLGAGATL
+391 KIGSGVSL
-399 QEIADSF
+399 QEIAKNFDVSL
-406 GIVLARVENLTEDG
+406 IEIKN
-420 SFNGS
+420 
-425 VIGKKLAEDESYD
+425 LAEDGTSDNKNLKYAE
-438 AAKADIAELKADI
+438 IAQ
-451 AELVKNKDVIDAAFS
+451 NKDVIDAAFS
-466 YNAGEVSQTIEGD
+466 YNIGEVSQTIEGD
-479 DGLIVVEINKIHES
+479 DGLLVVEVEQINES
-493 HIQPENDV
+493 HIQPENEV
-501 IDKITALW
+501 VTKITKLW
-509 KDSEKVSV
+509 QDSERVSI
-517 TQELADNIN
+517 TQELVENIT
-526 HDLESGD
+526 HDIEAGD
-533 ALNEVAARYNLPVMK
+533 SLKEVAARYNLPVIN

-554 GETFADLNFDEMKTL
+554 GETFADLNFNDMKTL
-569 FSTDK
+569 FSMTK
-574 NEVKVLQKG
+574 GETKVLPNG
-583 DDYLIAETSAV
+583 DDYVIAETNNV
-594 YDDSAALGK
+594 FDDSSALTQAD
-603 EEKDFLKQAL
+603 KDFLEQAL
-613 QIEISQELSDAL
+613 QAEMMQEFSDAL
-625 LHGYAK
+625 LRGYAK